1 MECHSTPISYRLGV
15 LAPSMLSAT
24 LLATAM
30 LETSS
35 EEVSGSVQVYLIKW
49 TAESGQKVSLF

>member
-1 MECHSTPISYRLGV
+1 
-15 LAPSMLSAT
+15 
-24 LLATAM
+24 M

-49 TAESGQKVSLF
+49 TAESGQKVSLFLAEGFRLCIQDKDACMYEQ